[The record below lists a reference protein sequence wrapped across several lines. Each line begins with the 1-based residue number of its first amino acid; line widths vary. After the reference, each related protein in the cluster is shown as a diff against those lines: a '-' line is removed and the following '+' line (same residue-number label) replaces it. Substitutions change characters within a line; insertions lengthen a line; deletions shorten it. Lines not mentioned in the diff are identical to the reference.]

1 MSIAKRVVSV
11 ALALTLALTM
21 AFSLAA
27 CGGSDKGGAVE
38 VYTYEEDFVEAGYE
52 GDCINTNAYTLAI
65 SGDTYVFQKSFLVNQ
80 ISGVIVASTK
90 TQFTGTCSVTEADG
104 VKTVTLEAP
113 TSAVSNMNGSAT
125 TSAED
130 PELLS
135 EFEWSTIT
143 CDTATMTLTLG

>member
-1 MSIAKRVVSV
+1 MRIMKKALC
-11 ALALTLALTM
+11 LALTLTFVLC
-21 AFSLAA
+21 LAA
-27 CGGSDKGGAVE
+27 CGSDSKGGSVE
-38 VYTYEEDFVEAGYE
+38 VYTYEEAFVEAGYE
-52 GDCINTNAYTLAI
+52 GDCINDNIYSLSI

-90 TQFTGTCSVTEADG
+90 TQFTGTCTVTEADG
-104 VKTVTLEAP
+104 IKTVTLNAP
-113 TSAVSNMNGSAT
+113 TSAVSNLNGGVT

-135 EFEWSTIT
+135 EFEWSTVT